1 MGWYDAI
8 KDGIAVAQQVDNI
21 PLVEK
26 LIEAQKQILD
36 LVNENQKLREQI
48 KEMQETTDIA
58 GKIER
63 HEDAY
68 ITLADDPDKRIY
80 CSCCWD
86 TKKLLVQ
93 GQKTGVGT
101 YCCPSCGTNAYY
113 DKAAHDKHQAEAI
126 ASLGNMTAQINR
138 RRY

>member
-48 KEMQETTDIA
+48 REMQETTDIA

-68 ITLADDPDKRIY
+68 ITLADDPDKHIY

-86 TKKLLVQ
+86 TKKMLVQ

-101 YCCPSCGTNAYY
+101 YRCPSCGTNAYY
-113 DKAAHDKHQAEAI
+113 DKAANDKHQLEAI
-126 ASLGNMTAQINR
+126 ASIGNITAQINR
-138 RRY
+138 RRF

>member
-48 KEMQETTDIA
+48 REMQETTDIA

-68 ITLADDPDKRIY
+68 ITLADDPDRHIY

-86 TKKLLVQ
+86 TKKILVQ

-126 ASLGNMTAQINR
+126 ASIGNMTAQINR

>member
-48 KEMQETTDIA
+48 REMQETTDIA

-68 ITLADDPDKRIY
+68 ITLADDPDRHIY

-86 TKKLLVQ
+86 TKKMLVQ

-101 YCCPSCGTNAYY
+101 YRCPSCGTNAYY
-113 DKAAHDKHQAEAI
+113 DKAAYDKHQAEAI
-126 ASLGNMTAQINR
+126 ASIGNMTAQINR
-138 RRY
+138 RR

>member
-48 KEMQETTDIA
+48 REMQETTDIA

-68 ITLADDPDKRIY
+68 ITLADDPDKHIY

-86 TKKLLVQ
+86 TKKMLVQ

-101 YCCPSCGTNAYY
+101 YRCPSCGTNAYY
-113 DKAAHDKHQAEAI
+113 DKAAYDKHQAEAI
-126 ASLGNMTAQINR
+126 ASIGNMTAQINR
-138 RRY
+138 RR

>member
-48 KEMQETTDIA
+48 REMQETTDIA

-68 ITLADDPDKRIY
+68 ITLADDPDKHIY

-86 TKKLLVQ
+86 TKKILVQ

-113 DKAAHDKHQAEAI
+113 DKAAYDKHQAEAI
-126 ASLGNMTAQINR
+126 ASIGNMTAQINR

>member
-1 MGWYDAI
+1 MALLLHNKRTMFLLFD
-8 KDGIAVAQQVDNI
+8 
-21 PLVEK
+21 
-26 LIEAQKQILD
+26 AQKQILD
-36 LVNENQKLREQI
+36 LVDENHKLKEQI
-48 KEMQETTDIA
+48 KEMQTTADIA

-63 HEDAY
+63 HDDAY
-68 ITLADDPDKRIY
+68 ITLSDDPDKRIY

-86 TKKLLVQ
+86 TKRILVQ

-113 DKAAHDKHQAEAI
+113 DKAAYDKHQKEAI
-126 ASLGNMTAQINR
+126 ASIGNMTAQINR

>member
-48 KEMQETTDIA
+48 REMQETTDIA

-68 ITLADDPDKRIY
+68 ITLADDPDRHIY

-86 TKKLLVQ
+86 TKKILVQ

-101 YCCPSCGTNAYY
+101 YSCPSCGTEAYY
-113 DKAAHDKHQAEAI
+113 DKAAYDKQQQEAFEK
-126 ASLGNMTAQINR
+126 INSFL
-138 RRY
+138 

>member
-48 KEMQETTDIA
+48 KEMQETADIA

-63 HEDAY
+63 HEDAF
-68 ITLADDPDKRIY
+68 ITLSDDPDKRIY

-86 TKKLLVQ
+86 TKRMLVQ

-101 YCCPSCGTNAYY
+101 YTCPSCGTNAYY
-113 DKAAHDKHQAEAI
+113 DRS
-126 ASLGNMTAQINR
+126 ASDRLQQEVLKEIDDML
-138 RRY
+138 

>member
-48 KEMQETTDIA
+48 REMQETTDIA

-68 ITLADDPDKRIY
+68 ITLADDPDRHIY

-86 TKKLLVQ
+86 TKKILVQ
-93 GQKTGVGT
+93 GQKTGVEMCIRDST
-101 YCCPSCGTNAYY
+101 WNRQLLRHIYSFTLLEYNY
-113 DKAAHDKHQAEAI
+113 EAGAVI
-126 ASLGNMTAQINR
+126 GMR
-138 RRY
+138 RLA

>member
-1 MGWYDAI
+1 MTLGWYEAI
-8 KDGIAVAQQVDNI
+8 KDGIVVAQQADNV
-21 PLVEK
+21 PLVRE
-26 LIEAQKQILD
+26 LIDAQKQILD
-36 LVNENQKLREQI
+36 LVAENQKLREQI
-48 KEMQETTDIA
+48 KGMQETADIA

-86 TKKLLVQ
+86 TKRMLVQ

-101 YCCPSCGTNAYY
+101 YICLSCGKIAYY
-113 DKAAHDKHQAEAI
+113 DKAAHDKHMHDKHLWEPFFNI
-126 ASLGNMTAQINR
+126 K
-138 RRY
+138 

>member
-48 KEMQETTDIA
+48 REMQETTDIA

-68 ITLADDPDKRIY
+68 ITLADDPDRHIY

-86 TKKLLVQ
+86 TKKILVQ

>member
-8 KDGIAVAQQVDNI
+8 KEGIAVAQQVDNI

-48 KEMQETTDIA
+48 REMQETTDIA

-63 HEDAY
+63 HE
-68 ITLADDPDKRIY
+68 R
-80 CSCCWD
+80 C
-86 TKKLLVQ
+86 V
-93 GQKTGVGT
+93 
-101 YCCPSCGTNAYY
+101 
-113 DKAAHDKHQAEAI
+113 
-126 ASLGNMTAQINR
+126 
-138 RRY
+138 

>member
-48 KEMQETTDIA
+48 REMQETTDIA

-68 ITLADDPDKRIY
+68 ITLADDPDRHIY

-86 TKKLLVQ
+86 TKKILVQ

-101 YCCPSCGTNAYY
+101 YCCPACGTNAYY
-113 DKAAHDKHQAEAI
+113 DKAAYDKHQAEAI
-126 ASLGNMTAQINR
+126 ASIGNMTAQINH

>member
-68 ITLADDPDKRIY
+68 ITLADDPDKHIY

-86 TKKLLVQ
+86 TKKILVQ

-113 DKAAHDKHQAEAI
+113 DKAAYDKHQAEAI
-126 ASLGNMTAQINR
+126 ASIGNMTAQINR

>member
-68 ITLADDPDKRIY
+68 ITLADDPDKHIY

-86 TKKLLVQ
+86 TKKILVQ

-101 YCCPSCGTNAYY
+101 YRCPSCGTNAYY
-113 DKAAHDKHQAEAI
+113 DKAAYDKHQAEAI
-126 ASLGNMTAQINR
+126 ASIGNMTAQINR
-138 RRY
+138 RR

>member
-1 MGWYDAI
+1 MGWYEAI
-8 KDGIAVAQQVDNI
+8 KDGIAVAQQADNV
-21 PLVEK
+21 PLVRE
-26 LIEAQKQILD
+26 LIDAQKQILD
-36 LVNENQKLREQI
+36 LVDENHKLKEQI
-48 KEMQETTDIA
+48 NIA

-63 HEDAY
+63 HDDAY
-68 ITLADDPDKRIY
+68 ITLSDDPDKRIY

-86 TKKLLVQ
+86 TKRILVQ

-113 DKAAHDKHQAEAI
+113 DKAAYDKHQKEAI
-126 ASLGNMTAQINR
+126 ASIGNMTAQINR

>member
-36 LVNENQKLREQI
+36 LVNENQKLRDQI
-48 KEMQETTDIA
+48 REMQETTDIA

-68 ITLADDPDKRIY
+68 ITLADDPDKHIY

-86 TKKLLVQ
+86 TKKMLVQ

-101 YCCPSCGTNAYY
+101 YRCPSCGTNAYY
-113 DKAAHDKHQAEAI
+113 DKAAYDKHQAEAI
-126 ASLGNMTAQINR
+126 ASIGNMTAQINR
-138 RRY
+138 RR

>member
-48 KEMQETTDIA
+48 REMQEPTDIA

-68 ITLADDPDKRIY
+68 ITLADDPDRHIY

-86 TKKLLVQ
+86 TKKILVQ

-113 DKAAHDKHQAEAI
+113 DKVAYDKHQAEAI
-126 ASLGNMTAQINR
+126 ASIGNMTAQINR

>member
-48 KEMQETTDIA
+48 REMQETTDIA

-68 ITLADDPDKRIY
+68 ITLADDPDRHIY

-86 TKKLLVQ
+86 TKKILVQ

-113 DKAAHDKHQAEAI
+113 DKAAYDKHQQEAI
-126 ASLGNMTAQINR
+126 AKLNR
-138 RRY
+138 LL

>member
-1 MGWYDAI
+1 
-8 KDGIAVAQQVDNI
+8 
-21 PLVEK
+21 
-26 LIEAQKQILD
+26 
-36 LVNENQKLREQI
+36 
-48 KEMQETTDIA
+48 MQETADIA

-86 TKKLLVQ
+86 TKKMLVQ

-113 DKAAHDKHQAEAI
+113 DKAAHDRHQQEAI
-126 ASLGNMTAQINR
+126 ASLGNMTTQINR

>member
-48 KEMQETTDIA
+48 KEMQGTTDIA

-68 ITLADDPDKRIY
+68 ITLADDPDKHIY

-86 TKKLLVQ
+86 TKKMLVQ

-101 YCCPSCGTNAYY
+101 YRCPSCGTNAYY
-113 DKAAHDKHQAEAI
+113 DKAAYDKHQAEAI
-126 ASLGNMTAQINR
+126 ASIGNMTAQINR
-138 RRY
+138 RR

>member
-48 KEMQETTDIA
+48 REMQETTDIA

-68 ITLADDPDKRIY
+68 ITLADDPDRHIY

-86 TKKLLVQ
+86 TKKILVQ
-93 GQKTGVGT
+93 GQKNWCRDILLSFLRNKCVLRQSG
-101 YCCPSCGTNAYY
+101 
-113 DKAAHDKHQAEAI
+113 
-126 ASLGNMTAQINR
+126 L
-138 RRY
+138 

>member
-48 KEMQETTDIA
+48 KKMQETTDIA

-68 ITLADDPDKRIY
+68 ITLADDPDKHIY

-86 TKKLLVQ
+86 TKKMLVQ

-101 YCCPSCGTNAYY
+101 YRCPSCGTNAYY
-113 DKAAHDKHQAEAI
+113 DKAAYDKHQAEAI
-126 ASLGNMTAQINR
+126 ASIGNMTAQINR
-138 RRY
+138 RR

>member
-48 KEMQETTDIA
+48 REMQETTDIA

-68 ITLADDPDKRIY
+68 ITLADDPDRHIY

-86 TKKLLVQ
+86 TKKILVQ

-113 DKAAHDKHQAEAI
+113 DKAACDKHQQEAI
-126 ASLGNMTAQINR
+126 EKINR
-138 RRY
+138 FL

>member
-48 KEMQETTDIA
+48 REMQETTDIA
-58 GKIER
+58 GRLSGMKMPISR
-63 HEDAY
+63 WLM
-68 ITLADDPDKRIY
+68 TLIGTFIAHVAGTQKRY
-80 CSCCWD
+80 WYRG
-86 TKKLLVQ
+86 KKLV
-93 GQKTGVGT
+93 
-101 YCCPSCGTNAYY
+101 
-113 DKAAHDKHQAEAI
+113 
-126 ASLGNMTAQINR
+126 
-138 RRY
+138 